1 MTTLRFDHVLQ
12 GKHNTTQTEMFLKEQ
27 EMLHFPIRVT
37 DIEILPVGIM
47 VKFFSIPVAINAI
60 KSQLNDANDDIA
72 K

>member
-37 DIEILPVGIM
+37 DIKILPVGIM